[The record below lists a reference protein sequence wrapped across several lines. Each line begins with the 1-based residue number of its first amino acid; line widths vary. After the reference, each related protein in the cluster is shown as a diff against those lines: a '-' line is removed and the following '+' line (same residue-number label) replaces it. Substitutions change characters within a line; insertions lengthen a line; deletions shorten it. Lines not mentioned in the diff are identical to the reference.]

1 MPANATTFLHL
12 SISPAMYRAK
22 SVGVPAPLWYRL
34 QSEQGACAET
44 HRRLHRAWHRLS
56 LDFTFEDP
64 KPRFRATPL
73 AHLFATLFTERN
85 AQADLKSIIYQ
96 FEAATK
102 PDPTDHHSRI
112 GCPT

>member
-1 MPANATTFLHL
+1 
-12 SISPAMYRAK
+12 
-22 SVGVPAPLWYRL
+22 
-34 QSEQGACAET
+34 
-44 HRRLHRAWHRLS
+44 
-56 LDFTFEDP
+56 
-64 KPRFRATPL
+64 
-73 AHLFATLFTERN
+73 LFATLFTERN